1 MPKPFNGA
9 INLDIRDSTPDW
21 QAFLPDKAPDGV
33 RLVLARDIG
42 QVRDVL
48 RRAGSDD
55 DATVFPTVDD
65 AVNRV
70 R

>member
-1 MPKPFNGA
+1 M
-9 INLDIRDSTPDW
+9 LDAQTVPYVDVTAADMLLQLRGDLDRE
-21 QAFLPDKAPDGV
+21 GV
-33 RLVLARDIG
+33 RLVMARDIG

-48 RRAGSDD
+48 RREGVT
-55 DATVFPTVDD
+55 DATVVYATVED

>member
-1 MPKPFNGA
+1 MATVLQLLGD
-9 INLDIRDSTPDW
+9 LER
-21 QAFLPDKAPDGV
+21 DGV

-42 QVRDVL
+42 QVRDIL
-48 RRAGSDD
+48 RRAGAKDED
-55 DATVFPTVDD
+55 ILFPTVED